1 VYNMYR
7 RRACTLVLFLL
18 KAELRFFHFLEI
30 VTGWLLVPSTAEDPT
45 LLKTGFF
52 RQAREMK
59 IPKEKKIQAVL
70 YVPQGVTG
78 VYLPGPVLEGSHLQ
92 HIQHLHW

>member
-1 VYNMYR
+1 MYR

-30 VTGWLLVPSTAEDPT
+30 VTGWLAGWLAGGTFHRRRSH

-52 RQAREMK
+52 CQVREMK
-59 IPKEKKIQAVL
+59 IQRKNKIQAVL

-78 VYLPGPVLEGSHLQ
+78 V
-92 HIQHLHW
+92 